1 VFRILD
7 RYVIRE
13 ITVPFVISLL
23 ISTFILVVPTVL
35 RQGEDLLAKGVE
47 WSIIVE
53 ALVSLLPHALAIT
66 IPISLLMGILIGF
79 GRMSSDREFV
89 ALQACGVGIVRLL
102 KPIGVLTV
110 LATAATA
117 YETIVALPDANQ
129 RFREITYDVGASR
142 VERNLTPRVFF
153 EDFGNLIFFVNE
165 VPQTGGWRRVFLA
178 DRRTAGKTMVHFAN
192 EGRIHLDREKQLVQ
206 LELKGVSSVTSYA
219 AKPDEA
225 QHDEL
230 ERFVLTMDP
239 KLVFK
244 DPPAR
249 GPNEMTLDELRAS
262 ITNANKQ
269 GDPGNVFRIAYQQK
283 WAIPVACPILAV
295 LGLALGTSNR
305 RDGNLGS
312 FALGFGVIFAYYML
326 MFSFRPLAMSGR
338 FNADWAMWMPD
349 IIMGVAA
356 VGLLAWRVRSAEGL
370 IRITLPRPWP
380 RRTAHPEAA
389 DSSRV
394 RTSRRVV
401 LVVRL
406 PHFRVPRPR
415 MLDLYVARE
424 YFRIVLLAFVSL
436 LGIFY
441 ITTFI
446 DIADNIGRVSIT
458 TILRFFYYQT
468 PQFVF
473 YVLPMTVLVSTL
485 VTIGIMTKNNE
496 LIIMRAC
503 GVSLYRTAFPVVLFG
518 AVVGGM
524 LFFLQE
530 RVLPGANREA
540 DRLNRII
547 RGLPPQTSP
556 FNQRWIVSRSGDFYH
571 YDSFEVAKNRFE
583 NLWLYDVDEKAWRL
597 QGMTYAKTVELPD
610 TIGMDEQTLVTW
622 TARQGWTRAFTT
634 PVEYGPFSAQPL
646 AIEAPEYFASKPNDT
661 DQMTFDEM
669 LTYAEL
675 REYVEQL
682 KASGSDDVGRYLVAL
697 QRKIAFPFVSV
708 IMTLIAVPFA
718 ATVGRRGALYGI
730 GVGIVLAI
738 TYFLTMSIL
747 GAFGAGGLLP
757 VTLAAWAP
765 NLLFSL
771 LALYLILTVRT

>member
-1 VFRILD
+1 
-7 RYVIRE
+7 
-13 ITVPFVISLL
+13 
-23 ISTFILVVPTVL
+23 
-35 RQGEDLLAKGVE
+35 
-47 WSIIVE
+47 
-53 ALVSLLPHALAIT
+53 
-66 IPISLLMGILIGF
+66 
-79 GRMSSDREFV
+79 
-89 ALQACGVGIVRLL
+89 
-102 KPIGVLTV
+102 
-110 LATAATA
+110 
-117 YETIVALPDANQ
+117 
-129 RFREITYDVGASR
+129 
-142 VERNLTPRVFF
+142 
-153 EDFGNLIFFVNE
+153 
-165 VPQTGGWRRVFLA
+165 
-178 DRRTAGKTMVHFAN
+178 
-192 EGRIHLDREKQLVQ
+192 
-206 LELKGVSSVTSYA
+206 
-219 AKPDEA
+219 
-225 QHDEL
+225 
-230 ERFVLTMDP
+230 
-239 KLVFK
+239 
-244 DPPAR
+244 
-249 GPNEMTLDELRAS
+249 
-262 ITNANKQ
+262 
-269 GDPGNVFRIAYQQK
+269 
-283 WAIPVACPILAV
+283 
-295 LGLALGTSNR
+295 
-305 RDGNLGS
+305 
-312 FALGFGVIFAYYML
+312 
-326 MFSFRPLAMSGR
+326 
-338 FNADWAMWMPD
+338 
-349 IIMGVAA
+349 
-356 VGLLAWRVRSAEGL
+356 
-370 IRITLPRPWP
+370 
-380 RRTAHPEAA
+380 
-389 DSSRV
+389 
-394 RTSRRVV
+394 
-401 LVVRL
+401 
-406 PHFRVPRPR
+406 
-415 MLDLYVARE
+415 
-424 YFRIVLLAFVSL
+424 
-436 LGIFY
+436 
-441 ITTFI
+441 
-446 DIADNIGRVSIT
+446 
-458 TILRFFYYQT
+458 
-468 PQFVF
+468 
-473 YVLPMTVLVSTL
+473 
-485 VTIGIMTKNNE
+485 
-496 LIIMRAC
+496 
-503 GVSLYRTAFPVVLFG
+503 
-518 AVVGGM
+518 M